1 MFLRT
6 IRDQSLF
13 ILRGKEW
20 AESFFFLGDR
30 IVSGGTERELAVA
43 NKV

>member
-1 MFLRT
+1 MFPRT

-20 AESFFFLGDR
+20 AESFFLGDR
-30 IVSGGTERELAVA
+30 IVSGGTEWESVVA